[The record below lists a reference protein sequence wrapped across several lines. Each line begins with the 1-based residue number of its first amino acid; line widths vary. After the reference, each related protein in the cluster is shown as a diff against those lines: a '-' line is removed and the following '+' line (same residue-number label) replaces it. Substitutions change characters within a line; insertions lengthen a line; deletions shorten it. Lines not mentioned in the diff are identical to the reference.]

1 MGRHQHRLVSF
12 GICITK
18 RESVSLRGMD
28 EQVQKLKGSAKTF
41 WSGFKLFL
49 KNLILFFKK
58 KDGQIILLFALFCS
72 FLSIVGGRYQ
82 DYIISFLFTR
92 LSGFSFVNMG
102 NMMEVAASP
111 FTYIAIFL
119 VLICATFFSLFE
131 IGGLLHVYS
140 MAQVGRDTNFVNMM
154 LAGYR
159 TCRRTLNPK
168 NWGIIIFLIILMPL
182 TKVFPLSGA
191 GYKAAVPYFITQGI
205 QSNPRFKY
213 LSLIAYAL
221 LLFAELI
228 YLFAIVVYV
237 MEGTTFTAA
246 LKRSR
251 KLGERH
257 LMNTFLTL
265 VLFTVLV
272 NFSINSISSIIPVN
286 IAELIAMFAK
296 QSVTVKQQIIGSYVY
311 ALRQIIKSTIGPVL
325 NTAALTVLFYTYLEE
340 KNEFTKIDRR
350 MFQFVEPD
358 RKKLRF
364 GITVVSVTLTAM
376 TAGLLWHYRYLME
389 PVASLPKVC
398 AHRGDNV
405 HAPENTIPAYEL
417 AFSEML
423 PWVETDVLMTK
434 DGIIVCSHDTSLAR
448 VTGAD
453 VVIGKTTYEELQ
465 KYEMGSWVPG
475 QKQYGSVHVP
485 TLDELL
491 KLTKESGASIQI
503 ELKPQATDQNLEEEV
518 IRLIHKYEL
527 EDRCMV
533 ISLWGDAIRR
543 IHELDPEI
551 KTAVC
556 VNAAW
561 KGYKDVPYKT
571 NLSISDNGVNADLV
585 KQMHDAGVQVFCWT
599 VDSMDD
605 VQYLVSCGVDVIG
618 TNDPLSIMDA
628 LSVADYKG
636 GLNRL
641 FHIILHEIATMGQ

>member
-1 MGRHQHRLVSF
+1 M
-12 GICITK
+12 K
-18 RESVSLRGMD
+18 EK
-28 EQVQKLKGSAKTF
+28 VQKLKGIAKDF
-41 WSGFKLFL
+41 WSVFLLFL
-49 KNLILFFKK
+49 KNLFIFFKT
-58 KDGQIILLFALFCS
+58 KDAKNILLFTLFCS

-82 DYIISFLFTR
+82 DFIISFMFTK

-102 NMMEVAASP
+102 NMMEVAVSP
-111 FTYIAIFL
+111 FAYIAIFS

-168 NWGIIIFLIILMPL
+168 NWGIIIFLVILMPL

-191 GYKAAVPYFITQGI
+191 GYKAALPYFITQGI
-205 QSNPRFKY
+205 QSNPRFRY

-221 LLFAELI
+221 LLFGVLV
-228 YLFAIVVYV
+228 YLFAIIIYV
-237 MEGTTFTAA
+237 MEGTTFPQAM
-246 LKRSR
+246 KRSR
-251 KLGERH
+251 KLGGRH
-257 LMNTFLTL
+257 LPNTFLTL
-265 VLFTVLV
+265 VLFTILV
-272 NFSINSISSIIPVN
+272 NFTINSISSIIPVN
-286 IAELIAMFAK
+286 IAELVAMFQK
-296 QSVTVKQQIIGSYVY
+296 QSVTVKQQVIGSYVY
-311 ALRQIIKSTIGPVL
+311 ALRQVIKSTIGPAL
-325 NTAALTVLFYTYLEE
+325 NTAALTVLFYAYLEE
-340 KNEFTKIDRR
+340 NHEFTKIDRR
-350 MFQFVEPD
+350 MFRFVELSQ
-358 RKKLRF
+358 KKLR
-364 GITVVSVTLTAM
+364 IATTSVTVVLTAM
-376 TAGLLWHYRYLME
+376 TIGLLWHYRYLAE
-389 PVASLPKVC
+389 PITSMPDVC
-398 AHRGDNV
+398 AHRGDNI
-405 HAPENTIPAYEL
+405 HAPENTVPAYEL

-423 PWVETDVLMTK
+423 PWVETDVLMTS
-434 DGIIVCSHDTSLAR
+434 DGVIVCSHDTSIAR

-475 QKQYGSVHVP
+475 QKKYGSVHVP
-485 TLDELL
+485 KLEEIL
-491 KLTKESGASIQI
+491 KLTKESEASIQI
-503 ELKPQATDQNLEEEV
+503 ELKPQDTDQNLEEEV

-533 ISLWGDAIRR
+533 ISLWGDAVKR

-561 KGYKDVPYKT
+561 EGYKDVEYKT

-585 KQMHDAGVQVFCWT
+585 KQMHDAGIQVFCWT

-641 FHIILHEIATMGQ
+641 FYTILHEIATMGQ